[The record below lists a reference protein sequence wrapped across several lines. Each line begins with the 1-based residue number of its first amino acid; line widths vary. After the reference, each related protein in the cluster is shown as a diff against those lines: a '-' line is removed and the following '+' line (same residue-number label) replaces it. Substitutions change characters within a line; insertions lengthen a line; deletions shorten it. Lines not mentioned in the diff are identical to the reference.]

1 MQRSRTRAR
10 SKQMEIIIKNLRIES
25 IEVES
30 IEVGR
35 SSEIRQSVEHQFEVD
50 PGEVTMKSEYK
61 NGHKKR

>member
-10 SKQMEIIIKNLRIES
+10 TKQMEIIIKNLRIES
-25 IEVES
+25 
-30 IEVGR
+30 EVGR